1 MLLTALLL
9 YASPSHM
16 ETYLGCSQGATLSTM
31 VDGYTREQA
40 KINQSKTTSVRILSL
55 ALVISCLYFRHCVI
69 FNLILS
75 HLQREGF
82 SLCLKIP
89 GTRWR
94 GIDPLEKMMTR
105 KSNQK
110 QDKGMRKERKES
122 LAYILGCF
130 CLFVCFVLI
139 LINWFVSCCFKGMSL
154 FVLLVSPDHDK

>member
-1 MLLTALLL
+1 MFLCT
-9 YASPSHM
+9 SPSHM
-16 ETYLGCSQGATLSTM
+16 ETYLGCSQGAMLSM
-31 VDGYTREQA
+31 MEDGYTREQA

-55 ALVISCLYFRHCVI
+55 ALVISCLHFRRCVI
-69 FNLILS
+69 FNLIVS

-110 QDKGMRKERKES
+110 QDKGMRKEGKES
-122 LAYILGCF
+122 LAYILACF
-130 CLFVCFVLI
+130 FVCFVLI
-139 LINWFVSCCFKGMSL
+139 FFFHSQYVFFFFFFK
-154 FVLLVSPDHDK
+154 FK